1 MTSTAQ
7 RYPAREHARK
17 VVAELLKVST
27 SDVKVRNFNFERAG
41 ANRQEQAILLQGSP
55 VLTRD
60 DTDRELPFRQYPSQG
75 VSHD

>member
-7 RYPAREHARK
+7 RFPAREHARK
-17 VVAELLKVST
+17 VVAELLKAST
-27 SDVKVRNFNFERAG
+27 SDVKVRNLHFERAG

-60 DTDRELPFRQYPSQG
+60 DTDRELPFREHPL
-75 VSHD
+75 

>member
-7 RYPAREHARK
+7 RFPAREHARK
-17 VVAELLKVST
+17 VVAELLKAST
-27 SDVKVRNFNFERAG
+27 SDVKVRNFNLERAG

-60 DTDRELPFRQYPSQG
+60 DTDRELPFRQYLP
-75 VSHD
+75 